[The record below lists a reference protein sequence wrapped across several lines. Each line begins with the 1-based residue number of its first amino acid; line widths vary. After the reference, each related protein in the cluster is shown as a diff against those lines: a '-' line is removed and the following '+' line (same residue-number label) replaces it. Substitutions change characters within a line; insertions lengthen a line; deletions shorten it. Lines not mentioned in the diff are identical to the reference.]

1 MVREADEHIEEVP
14 ASHKKNAQR
23 YMVVGAVAVIILLV
37 AMLVISSSR
46 KHSKQLDAAHAAEA
60 KERAKMEQNA
70 MQKPKAT
77 DADRLADDIQ
87 ARRQAL
93 LNQVAAAEAAGQVPN
108 DPKVQAAIEKLKE
121 GRPVTGMHGAA
132 PAQAGSGERDP
143 VQQWQLKEKLRA
155 LDSNHRAYGL
165 VDKDGGNGG
174 GMGGRTQLASLDGGT
189 QIDPN
194 ASLSEQ
200 QRQVKQRLAEVQ
212 QIRTR
217 LQGANGDPSAV
228 SDILA
233 ARGGVAKAAIAAETI
248 AGFTASKADQYS
260 DSIDGKTLMPT
271 GTVIN
276 AVLAQEVISDYAGSF
291 KGTITHDVYDADYE
305 KILVPKGTSVIGK
318 VMRIKNINEP
328 IQARMG
334 MGVTWFVLPNGK
346 RIDMNKKGSA
356 QDAAG
361 VSAIGGDVNYH
372 FMAQFLGVAAY
383 ALLVSETAQTT
394 SSQFTGQ
401 VDVGGDISRSMAE
414 QFSPLAQR
422 YLTLVPTITLPAG
435 TPFKIFVEDD
445 VYLKPWGTIY
455 DKLISAH

>member
-23 YMVVGAVAVIILLV
+23 YMVIGAIAVIILLIG
-37 AMLVISSSR
+37 MLVISSSR
-46 KHSKQLDAAHAAEA
+46 KHSKQFDAAQAAEA

-70 MQKPKAT
+70 MQKPKET
-77 DADRLADDIQ
+77 DADKLADDIN

-93 LNQVAAAEAAGQVPN
+93 LNKVAEAEAAGQLPT
-108 DPKVQAAIEKLKE
+108 DPKTQEAIEKLKN
-121 GRPVTGMHGAA
+121 GRPVSGLHGAP
-132 PAQAGSGERDP
+132 PATNSGERDP

-155 LDSNHRAYGL
+155 LDSNHRPYAL
-165 VDKDGGNGG
+165 VDADAR
-174 GMGGRTQLASLDGGT
+174 GGRGAAATRAQFASLDDGT

-200 QRQVKQRLAEVQ
+200 QRQVKQKLAEVQ
-212 QIRTR
+212 QLKAR
-217 LQGANGDPSAV
+217 LSGANGDAGAIT
-228 SDILA
+228 DILA
-233 ARGGVAKAAIAAETI
+233 SRGGASKAAAPTEMIS
-248 AGFTASKADQYS
+248 GFTASRAEQYG
-260 DSIDGKTLMPT
+260 DSIEGKTLLPT
-271 GTVIN
+271 GTVIS
-276 AVLAQEVISDYAGSF
+276 AVLAQQVISDYAGSF

-318 VMRIKNINEP
+318 IMRIKNINEP

-334 MGVTWFVLPNGK
+334 MVVTWFVLPNGK

-356 QDAAG
+356 EDAAG
-361 VSAIGGDVNYH
+361 VGALAGDVNYH

-435 TPFKIFVEDD
+435 TPFKVFVEDD
-445 VYLKPWGTIY
+445 VYLQPWASIY